1 LIIYRLQ
8 YLIVEAIDFFDCFE
22 CWLSVVYCLLFIVCL
37 LQLLSWM
44 LIVGWRLK
52 IV

>member
-22 CWLSVVYCLLFIVCL
+22 CWLSVVYCLLFVYCNC
-37 LQLLSWM
+37 W
-44 LIVGWRLK
+44 VECW
-52 IV
+52 